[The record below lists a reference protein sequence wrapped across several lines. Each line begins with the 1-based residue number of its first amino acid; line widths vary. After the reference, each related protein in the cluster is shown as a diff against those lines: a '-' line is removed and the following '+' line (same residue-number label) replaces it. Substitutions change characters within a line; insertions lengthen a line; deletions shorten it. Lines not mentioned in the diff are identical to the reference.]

1 MTENF
6 ADIIN
11 EEQLIQ
17 KHKKERKELQ
27 GKLLKN
33 FDNSY
38 YICCGIRSKNCVK
51 FINLTSKQ

>member
-6 ADIIN
+6 ADIN

-27 GKLLKN
+27 GN
-33 FDNSY
+33 NS
-38 YICCGIRSKNCVK
+38 
-51 FINLTSKQ
+51 